1 MDLITK
7 FNKQEFINGIKAA
20 NGIAIAFIPFGFAL
34 GLISNTYNVNSVVSS
49 VMTFII
55 YSGASQVLL
64 YKIFATGSFDIFSA
78 IFAAVMLNFR
88 YVLINIPMYKALSNY
103 DRKSKSLVGVLFTD
117 ETVAFLALKKN
128 KSLSF
133 ALGVNLLGYLS
144 FTLSSVFGVILGNYI
159 PIIVINSMKFVLYGT
174 FLSLLI
180 SSLIMDNKNLKIVLI
195 TLFLKAIFMCIYPF
209 NMIPQSLQIV
219 LILSLTSLIYAM
231 ISIWR
236 DIK

>member
-34 GLISNTYNVNSVVSS
+34 GLISNTYNVNSIVSAT
-49 VMTFII
+49 MTFII

-64 YKIFATGSFDIFSA
+64 YKIFATGNFDIFSA
-78 IFAAVMLNFR
+78 VFAAAMLNFR
-88 YVLINIPMYKALSNY
+88 YVLINIPMYKALSGY

-133 ALGVNLLGYLS
+133 AMGVNLLAYSS
-144 FTLSSVFGVILGNYI
+144 FTLSSAFGVVLGNYV
-159 PIIVINSMKFVLYGT
+159 PIIIINSMKFVLYGT

-180 SSLIMDNKNLKIVLI
+180 SSLIMDKNNLKIVLI
-195 TLFLKAIFMCIYPF
+195 TLSLKCAFMYLYPC

-219 LILSLTSLIYAM
+219 LILSLTSLIYAI
-231 ISIWR
+231 ISIRR